1 MRYTIWENTPLK
13 WHKFMTYVILPISTL
28 LGISMLVQR
37 IADMNRAGWMWN
49 QTITALNWLDIDYTV
64 IRIIL
69 CVIAFLGCLPS
80 RRKWYGPQ
88 CAIVLYVLGGLYSLL
103 CVILYSYWETP
114 QSLIV
119 QQFSS
124 STVCIVAAILNWIYY
139 QKRRSLFSG
148 KSTIVPNSLPKSEA
162 HVSDSHTGGE
172 KDPAPFNGDLLPQ
185 QTTQYNEAF
194 VIPTPATDAH
204 NPAKANRLHLAVIAL
219 SIICALFAIGCSILW
234 WSTRQSITELQSE
247 KELLS
252 TENNDIKLELRKNE
266 AKIKDYEL
274 DIQTLEDE
282 NTKLAN
288 RLEEVIDEYYFYHH
302 GAVIVTEFGSKY
314 HTYECQ
320 YVQGKNYW
328 IYNVELAVYEGYSP
342 CSVCNPPVP

>member
-28 LGISMLVQR
+28 LGISILVQL

-64 IRIIL
+64 IRIVL

-88 CAIVLYVLGGLYSLL
+88 CAIFLYVLGGLYSLL

-114 QSLIV
+114 HSLIV

-139 QKRRSLFSG
+139 RKRRSLFSG

-172 KDPAPFNGDLLPQ
+172 NDPAPFNGDLLPQ

-194 VIPTPATDAH
+194 VMPTPATDAH
-204 NPAKANRLHLAVIAL
+204 NPAKTNRLRLAVITL
-219 SIICALFAIGCSILW
+219 SIICALVAIGCSILW
-234 WSTRQSITELQSE
+234 WSTRQSITALQSE
-247 KELLS
+247 NEQLKQDYDRICGERDELQ
-252 TENNDIKLELRKNE
+252 EK
-266 AKIKDYEL
+266 
-274 DIQTLEDE
+274 
-282 NTKLAN
+282 
-288 RLEEVIDEYYFYHH
+288 
-302 GAVIVTEFGSKY
+302 VTELNIEIETLSGENSMQMLRLHLLLNNVGYIVSGSDYY
-314 HTYECQ
+314 HAYDCDIFRNSDTYWAHNTEYCE
-320 YVQGKNYW
+320 Y
-328 IYNVELAVYEGYSP
+328 LGYSACP
-342 CSVCNPPVP
+342 ACH